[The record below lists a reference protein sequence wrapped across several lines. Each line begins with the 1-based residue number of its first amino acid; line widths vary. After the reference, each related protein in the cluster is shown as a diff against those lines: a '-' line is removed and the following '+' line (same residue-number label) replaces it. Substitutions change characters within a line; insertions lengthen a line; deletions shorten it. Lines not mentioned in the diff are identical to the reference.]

1 MVALTVDN
9 MTAYEVDAMIARKD
23 STTTVYLTV
32 TGNDVVSQPR
42 HRLRRF
48 ASRYIMF
55 DPASKQKKEIREKIS
70 MALASVGAEL
80 PVHGRG
86 VRTKVSVT
94 FYVRSIL
101 KDVDN
106 MLKFIMDAMSRNT
119 VYRDDYLVF
128 IVDRSPTCN
137 HTQPV

>member
-9 MTAYEVDAMIARKD
+9 MTACEVDAMIARKD

-80 PVHGRG
+80 PVYGRG